1 MGGTSGA
8 LPTHMTSGSNLFNMT
23 RPSFDRSAIL
33 AMNRSEKISKRMQAT
48 NPQSKKKVSTSS
60 SEASLSSESSMDD
73 DLEGFTPS

>member
-1 MGGTSGA
+1 
-8 LPTHMTSGSNLFNMT
+8 
-23 RPSFDRSAIL
+23 
-33 AMNRSEKISKRMQAT
+33 MNRSEKTSKRMQAT